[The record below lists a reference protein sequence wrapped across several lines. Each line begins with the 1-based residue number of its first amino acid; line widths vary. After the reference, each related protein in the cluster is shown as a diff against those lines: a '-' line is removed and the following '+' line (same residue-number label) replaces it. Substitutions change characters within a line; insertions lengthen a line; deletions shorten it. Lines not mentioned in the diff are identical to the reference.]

1 VRSKQLTSDTPLV
14 QAIAACKRHF
24 VSAAVFSALLNLLY
38 LTPTLY
44 MLQVYDR
51 VVPTRGGLT
60 LLFLTG
66 VLLLALG
73 SLSMLDMVR
82 SRLLVRASMRLDRL
96 LTSAIL
102 DATLAR
108 PARSRDNLTKQA
120 VREFDTLR
128 QSLTGV
134 GILAAFDAPWTPIYL
149 LVCFLISPWLGVL
162 GTVGALA
169 LLAVTWRNENAT
181 REPLQRANQAANAS
195 YVSQEYSTASA
206 DVVRALGMRTAM
218 VKRHVAERELS
229 TRLQSEASFAASGY
243 LTMTRFIRL
252 SLQSL
257 ALGLGAFLAIENKIS
272 AGAIFAASILVS
284 RALAPIEQ
292 VLGAWK
298 SIIQARGAYRTLTEL
313 FERGPPDISM
323 TQLPPPQGQVE
334 AERLVVFTPTRDA
347 VILRDI
353 NFKVA
358 AGELVG
364 IIGPSGAGKST
375 LARTIAGAQL
385 PDQGAVRFDGADGK
399 DWDSERLARHIGF
412 MPQDATLF
420 AGTIKE
426 NIARFRNF
434 LGENPEKIDEMVVE
448 AAQRC
453 GAHDMIL
460 RLPNGYDTILGL
472 GGRGLSAGQA
482 QRIALARSL
491 FGSPSLLVLDEP
503 NAHLDSDGEATLVT
517 TLLELKKAGTTV
529 LIIAHRTGVLS
540 AIDKLMVLRD
550 GRIDLYGQRDEVL
563 QRLNAPHLRLAPNPA
578 QGAPASQA
586 TS

>member
-1 VRSKQLTSDTPLV
+1 M
-14 QAIAACKRHF
+14 QAIAACRRHF

-60 LLFLTG
+60 LLFLTV

-96 LTSAIL
+96 LTASIL

-108 PARSRDNLTKQA
+108 PGRARDNLTKQA

-149 LVCFLISPWLGVL
+149 LVCFLISPWLGAL
-162 GTVGALA
+162 GAVGALA
-169 LLAVTWRNENAT
+169 LLAVTWRNEIAT
-181 REPLQRANQAANAS
+181 REPLQRASQVANAS

-206 DVVRALGMRTAM
+206 DVVRALGMRSAM

-229 TRLQSEASFAASGY
+229 TRLQAEASFAASGY
-243 LTMTRFIRL
+243 LTMTRFVRL
-252 SLQSL
+252 ALQSL

-272 AGAIFAASILVS
+272 AGAIFAASVLVA

-313 FERGPPDISM
+313 FERGAPDISL
-323 TQLPPPQGQVE
+323 TQLPPPKGRIE
-334 AERLVVFTPTRDA
+334 AERLVVFTPAGDA
-347 VILRDI
+347 AILRDI
-353 NFKVA
+353 NFRIG

-375 LARTIAGAQL
+375 LARTIAGAQV
-385 PDQGAVRFDGADGK
+385 PDQGAIRFDGADSK
-399 DWDSERLARHIGF
+399 DWDPERLARHVGF

-426 NIARFRNF
+426 NISRFRNF
-434 LGENPEKIDEMVVE
+434 LGESRDQIDELVVE

-460 RLPNGYDTILGL
+460 RLPNGYDTMLGL

-482 QRIALARSL
+482 QRVALARAL

-503 NAHLDSDGEATLVT
+503 NAHLDSDGEAMLVNTLVD
-517 TLLELKKAGTTV
+517 LKKAGATV
-529 LIIAHRTGVLS
+529 LVVAHRTGVLG
-540 AIDKLMVLRD
+540 AIDKLMVLRE
-550 GRIDLYGQRDEVL
+550 GRVDLYGPRDEVL
-563 QRLNAPHLRLAPNPA
+563 QRLNAPHLRLAPSPA
-578 QGAPASQA
+578 SGAPANQA